1 LLNSNLNIILRLDR
15 VFHFSQFFEQIL
27 QAIFHLGQ
35 TKKTEDPTAA
45 IEIFLKREFP
55 QLLNCQEEPHE
66 AFLVPDSFIHGG
78 IAAKVML

>member
-1 LLNSNLNIILRLDR
+1 
-15 VFHFSQFFEQIL
+15 
-27 QAIFHLGQ
+27 LGQ

-55 QLLNCQEEPHE
+55 QLLNCHEEPHE